1 MSMCAPDIHRDT
13 LHLAAPEPILWFPL
27 LPSFRVVSWSPID
40 LLPPNMSAPADL
52 FVPKVAPGDVSPVL
66 VKRAAAGEELASR
79 ALWDHFGPLVRR
91 FLRRMLGPAFD
102 PGDLLQEIFLG
113 IFKGLPRLRNQESVR
128 SFVFAVASNHVR
140 LEFRRRK
147 RKALFEY
154 PVPEPCPEIPAV
166 DGDPDAQIAAR
177 HLYRMLDKLNVRD
190 RELLVLRFLEG
201 LSLPEV
207 AEQSGVSLATAKRH
221 LNRAAGVLAEL
232 AREDPF
238 VSWYLPGLPGGQHGE
253 R

>member
-1 MSMCAPDIHRDT
+1 MDIHGATT
-13 LHLAAPEPILWFPL
+13 LRLAAPEPVSWFRLLLLFREVGQSTIGLL
-27 LPSFRVVSWSPID
+27 LPT
-40 LLPPNMSAPADL
+40 MSAPADL
-52 FVPKVAPGDVSPVL
+52 SVPKVAPGDPSPAL

-79 ALWDHFGPLVRR
+79 ALWDHFGPPVRR
-91 FLRRMLGPAFD
+91 FLRRMLGPTFE

-113 IFKGLPRLRNQESVR
+113 IFKGLPRLRNEESVR

-140 LEFRRRK
+140 LEIRRRNW
-147 RKALFEY
+147 KARFRFSDR
-154 PVPEPCPEIPAV
+154 EPSPEIPAAI
-166 DGDPDAQIAAR
+166 GDPDAQIAAR
-177 HLYRMLDKLNVRD
+177 HLYRMLDKLNVRH

-221 LNRAAGVLAEL
+221 LNRAAEALAEL

-238 VSWYLPGLPGGQHGE
+238 VSGYLRGRAGGQHGE
-253 R
+253 E